1 MFGRKNKEKIDKPDV
16 RVGYDE
22 EMFRGYG
29 LHTGRLLSDNQLLWN
44 LLVQGEVARLNAD
57 DGRVLIV
64 KELRQLVETQ
74 TAILE
79 TQKAILDELRKR

>member
-1 MFGRKNKEKIDKPDV
+1 MFGRKSSEKRDV
-16 RVGYDE
+16 RELYDTRLFE
-22 EMFRGYG
+22 GKG
-29 LHTGRLLSDNQLLWN
+29 LHTGKWLKDGELLWN
-44 LLVQGEVARLNAD
+44 LLMQGEVARLNAD
-57 DGRVLIV
+57 EGRYDIV